1 MALSDLMREV
11 KSLSSDELEA
21 LYLFV
26 QDQREYR
33 RLTEQEPEETDRH
46 PAPLDMDDLKQIF
59 AELRDGFSE
68 HDLEELD
75 WAMNVE
81 VIKPPAENA

>member
-33 RLTEQEPEETDRH
+33 RLLEQEPEEPDRQ
-46 PAPLDMDDLKQIF
+46 PTILDMDDLKQIF
-59 AELRDGFSE
+59 AELREGFTE
-68 HDLEELD
+68 QDLNELD

-81 VIKPPAENA
+81 VIQPPTEDI